1 MEKSVR
7 VMCDKKKISKIE
19 MKDVQNGGES
29 SNDWVG
35 DSSSEKAE
43 LEGAEVKGLSFSLED
58 GWDQNENSMRTSN
71 GH

>member
-1 MEKSVR
+1 
-7 VMCDKKKISKIE
+7 

-29 SNDWVG
+29 RNDWVG

-58 GWDQNENSMRTSN
+58 GWDQNEN
-71 GH
+71 